1 MSSCVIHTRPPT
13 PIVVEE
19 SDDSILSAS
28 SLASIY
34 ANTRTLK
41 HPQAVYLRPTAVGAQ
56 TLKSTSSRIVS
67 LPETVAKFSAKQ
79 EIQGRRVV
87 SMPERS
93 GRVANW
99 FNGWTGTHSVIQNTH
114 TSKLERILLAYRF
127 VRSRPTCHTHLLR
140 HLHQTLLCL
149 SRISHLF
156 QRAFFAKTC
165 DLILRVR
172 RNLEM
177 TVKFTIT
184 DGCLLTLRTSH
195 SCQLGWIAWARSPPR
210 PIPALHGPLSLP
222 YARCP
227 SWV

>member
-1 MSSCVIHTRPPT
+1 MSESDQYADRATQTDGAVSQGRDSDLDAQDISEVSVSSMSSCVIHTRPPT

-93 GRVANW
+93 GRVAN
-99 FNGWTGTHSVIQNTH
+99 
-114 TSKLERILLAYRF
+114 
-127 VRSRPTCHTHLLR
+127 
-140 HLHQTLLCL
+140 
-149 SRISHLF
+149 
-156 QRAFFAKTC
+156 
-165 DLILRVR
+165 
-172 RNLEM
+172 
-177 TVKFTIT
+177 
-184 DGCLLTLRTSH
+184 
-195 SCQLGWIAWARSPPR
+195 
-210 PIPALHGPLSLP
+210 
-222 YARCP
+222 
-227 SWV
+227 